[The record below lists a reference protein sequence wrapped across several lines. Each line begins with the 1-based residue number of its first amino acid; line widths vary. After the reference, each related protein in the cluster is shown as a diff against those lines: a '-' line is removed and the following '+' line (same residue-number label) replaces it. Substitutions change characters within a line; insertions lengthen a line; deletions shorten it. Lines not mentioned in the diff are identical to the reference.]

1 MPNRVQRGWVARK
14 AEVFLMDYGET
25 GCTSGARASIRSAAA
40 ALFVIILSLTVV
52 SCGGK
57 STKPSTRNETTPKK
71 KSGLFVANSWSLDN
85 QNHQEPMQVP
95 CVTAASADTL
105 FVALIA
111 SDSGQG
117 PQSGGPPLDGKIQ
130 SVDGGGLTWTRR
142 AEAHLSITG
151 EPSIAE
157 IWTAFSPKPMPPF
170 TVTVTRNND
179 TGANTHCDNY
189 QGGSGPDIANGMVFI
204 QAITGA
210 DQKNPIGATAVA
222 GVGKHSGRV
231 AAPSVAMTTTR
242 PNSLVEAIGV
252 DWSDPKPRTIPA
264 GQVLLHEDVS
274 TPNGDD
280 YWAQGFAGPV
290 ATPGPVT
297 LFLSDPVDDDCNMAA
312 VEILPAP

>member
-1 MPNRVQRGWVARK
+1 MAMEHRA
-14 AEVFLMDYGET
+14 VFL
-25 GCTSGARASIRSAAA
+25 RQHIKKLRPAAA
-40 ALFVIILSLTVV
+40 ALCVIILSLAVV
-52 SCGGK
+52 SCSGK
-57 STKPSTRNETTPKK
+57 STKPSTKKESAPKK
-71 KSGLFVANSWSLDN
+71 AAGLAVVNSWTLDN

-95 CVTAASADTL
+95 GVTAASANTL

-117 PQSGGPPLDGKIQ
+117 PQRGGPPLDGKVQ

-157 IWTAFSPKPMPPF
+157 IWTAFSPKAMQPF

-179 TGANTHCDNY
+179 NGAVTYCSNY
-189 QGGSGPDIANGMVFI
+189 QGGDGPNIANGMILI

-210 DQKNPIGATAVA
+210 DQNNPIGATAIA
-222 GVGKHSGRV
+222 GVGKRSGKV
-231 AAPSVAMTTTR
+231 APASVTLTTTR
-242 PNSLVEAIGV
+242 RGSLVEAVGA
-252 DWSDPKPRTIPA
+252 DWTDPTPRTLAA

-280 YWAQGFAGPV
+280 YWAQGLPGPV

-297 LFLSDPVDDDCNMAA
+297 LSVTAPTEDDCNMAA
-312 VEILPAP
+312 IEILPAP